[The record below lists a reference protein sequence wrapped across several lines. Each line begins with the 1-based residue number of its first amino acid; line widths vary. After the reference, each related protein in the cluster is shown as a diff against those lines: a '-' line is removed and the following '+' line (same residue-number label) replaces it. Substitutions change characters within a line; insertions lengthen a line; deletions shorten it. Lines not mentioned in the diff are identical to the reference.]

1 MSKSAQNLSTRVLI
15 LLLAL
20 TSIFFLL
27 GNTGA
32 ANEPLAVS
40 TVVVQ
45 PGDTLWSI
53 SQDIISQGIAE
64 PGTDIREVVSDVKTL
79 NSLSTSSLQVGQT
92 LLIPAG

>member
-20 TSIFFLL
+20 TSIFLLL

-32 ANEPLAVS
+32 ANEPQAVS

-53 SQDIISQGIAE
+53 SEEITPQ
-64 PGTDIREVVSDVKTL
+64 GTDIREIVSDLKTL
-79 NSLSTSSLQVGQT
+79 NALSTSSLQVGQI

>member
-32 ANEPLAVS
+32 ADEPEAVG

-53 SQDIISQGIAE
+53 SEGIIAQGIAE
-64 PGTDIREVVSDVKTL
+64 PGTDIRDVVSDVKSL
-79 NSLSTSSLQVGQT
+79 NALSTSSLQVGQT

>member
-1 MSKSAQNLSTRVLI
+1 MSMSAQNLSTRVLI

-27 GNTGA
+27 GNAGA
-32 ANEPLAVS
+32 ANEPEAVS

-53 SQDIISQGIAE
+53 SQGIAE
-64 PGTDIREVVSDVKTL
+64 PGTDIREIVSDVKTL
-79 NSLSTSSLQVGQT
+79 NALSTSSLQVGQT